1 MGGAV
6 FFRVA
11 LKKGEEGCDSKQ
23 VGHWVQWTAAPR
35 VNSEI
40 ADWLASTSDPI
51 FSM

>member
-1 MGGAV
+1 MV
-6 FFRVA
+6 FRAVA
-11 LKKGEEGCDSKQ
+11 LKKGDVGCAGQ

-51 FSM
+51 FAM